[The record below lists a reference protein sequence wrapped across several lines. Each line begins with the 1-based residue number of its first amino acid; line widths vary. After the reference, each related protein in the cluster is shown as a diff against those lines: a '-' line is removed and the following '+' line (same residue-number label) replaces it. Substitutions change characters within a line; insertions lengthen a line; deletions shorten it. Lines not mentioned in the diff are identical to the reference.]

1 MRRTA
6 MTKSALIRLF
16 PLLGICAALH
26 AAALLLAAA
35 DIAPAEKPKEPAN
48 AEKKDDA
55 KNEKSVSL
63 FDGKEL
69 GKWQKTNFG
78 GEGDV
83 AVKDGAIIVDAGSP
97 ISGITWKGE
106 VPMKMN
112 YEISLEAQRVE
123 GDDFFLG
130 LTVPVGKNSISLIC
144 GGWGGTLVGLSS
156 LDGMDASE
164 NETTQFVSF
173 KNKQWY
179 KIRLRVMEK
188 KIQAWIDDKKIVDA
202 DTADRRIGVR
212 IEVEPS
218 MPLGI
223 ATYSTKGAYRNIKM
237 TKIEEEKKDVKEEKK

>member
-1 MRRTA
+1 MKHTRKPRRHIA
-6 MTKSALIRLF
+6 HLF
-16 PLLGICAALH
+16 PLLSACLLLQAAGCAAS
-26 AAALLLAAA
+26 AA
-35 DIAPAEKPKEPAN
+35 DAPAEKPKDPAREAKQHDAKDSPRN
-48 AEKKDDA
+48 DAKDD
-55 KNEKSVSL
+55 KSISL

-83 AVKDGAIIVDAGSP
+83 AVKDGAIVIDAGSP
-97 ISGITWKGE
+97 MSGITWKGE
-106 VPMKMN
+106 VPMTMN
-112 YEISLEAQRVE
+112 YEITLEAQRVE

-130 LTVPVGKNSISLIC
+130 LTVPVGKDSISLIC

-164 NETTQFVSF
+164 NETTQFVTF

-218 MPLGI
+218 IPLGI

-237 TKIEEEKKDVKEEKK
+237 MKIDQEKK